1 MKLFFKIFIISTFV
15 LNNGYCQTN
24 PKLISAWKKFDND
37 IQLKHASYSLS
48 VVDVKT
54 GQVVFS
60 QNGDVG
66 LAPASTLKTV
76 TSITSLYQLGA
87 DYNFKTSLKQ
97 AGKLNNGTLQGDL
110 ILTGANDPS
119 LGSWRWE
126 ETKEQSVLTEFIE
139 AIRKAGIKKITGS
152 VIGAGENHYPPGWVY
167 QDLGNYYGAAP
178 NELCWR
184 ENQYDIHLNP
194 GRTGQPVRIVKT
206 VPQISYLQYRNE
218 LRTGR
223 PGSGDNA
230 YARLPVNN
238 SLVYLQG
245 SYASD
250 QSKRRISAALPD
262 PAFEAALRL
271 TDTLNRLGIIVA
283 GKPQS
288 KKTDSSALVSLA
300 VHQSPPLS
308 AIIYW
313 LNKKSINLYAEQL
326 LRQTGDSAK
335 TDNPIKYLQIFWQQK
350 GIDSLSLN
358 IKDGSGLSP
367 GNRVTTNSLATILQ
381 KVRQE
386 TWFPVFYESLPVYNN
401 MHMKS
406 GSISDVLAY
415 AGYQTNTA
423 GQEVSFSI
431 IVNNYSGSTAVIRK
445 KMFLLLD
452 ALK

>member
-1 MKLFFKIFIISTFV
+1 MKFFLKYFIFSTFACSSV
-15 LNNGYCQTN
+15 YAQTN
-24 PKLISAWKKFDND
+24 TRLISAWKKFNND
-37 IQLKHASYSLS
+37 IQLRHASYSLS

-66 LAPASTLKTV
+66 LAPASTLKAI

-87 DYNFKTSLKQ
+87 DYRFKTGLKQ
-97 AGKLNNGTLQGDL
+97 TGQIENGTLKGDL

-126 ETKEQSVLTEFIE
+126 ETKEQAVLTEFVD
-139 AIRKAGIKKITGS
+139 AIRKAGIKKISGS
-152 VIGAGENHYPPGWVY
+152 VIGAGENHYPPGWIY
-167 QDLGNYYGAAP
+167 QDLGNYYGSAP

-184 ENQYDIHLNP
+184 ENQYDIHLSP
-194 GRTGQPVRIVKT
+194 GRAGQPVRMVKT
-206 VPQISYLQYRNE
+206 VPQINYLQYKNE

-223 PGSGDNA
+223 AGSGDNA

-245 SYASD
+245 SYALD

-271 TDTLNRLGIIVA
+271 TDTLNRLGITVS

-288 KKTDSSALVSLA
+288 KKPDSSALVSLA

-308 AIIYW
+308 ALIYW

-335 TDNPIKYLQIFWQQK
+335 TDNPIKYLQTFWQQK

-358 IKDGSGLSP
+358 MKDGSGLSP
-367 GNRVTTNSLATILQ
+367 GNRVTTNSLASILQ

-386 TWFPVFYESLPVYNN
+386 NWFPAFYESLPVYND

-415 AGYQTNTA
+415 AGYQTNAT
-423 GQEVSFSI
+423 GQEVSFSL
-431 IVNNYSGSTAVIRK
+431 IVNNYSGSTSAIRK
-445 KMFLLLD
+445 KMFVLLD